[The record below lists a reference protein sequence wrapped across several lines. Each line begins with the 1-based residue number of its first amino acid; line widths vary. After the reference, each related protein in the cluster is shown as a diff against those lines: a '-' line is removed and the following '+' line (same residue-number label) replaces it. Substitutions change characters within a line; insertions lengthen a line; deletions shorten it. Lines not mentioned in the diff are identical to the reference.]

1 MEKIYFDIEDT
12 LQNAI
17 ESYKNRPQQD
27 KLRDWDHIKYYVYG
41 SPSYLLGAKT
51 ITSTADR
58 QTNIVTYPEAQV
70 TSSTVLPLHEEEV
83 VSDVT
88 TTSQDY
94 YVDIITN
101 VKTTRKIDRTLLNSP
116 GQYFRDE
123 LSFLRASAPGS
134 RTVQLDAANLH
145 YNAGEISFDMAQ
157 IVNSVNFPDY
167 NCTSFYME
175 SINKWNLDDFYLQ
188 PKNDWS
194 NNSITLYSEDK
205 TSGET
210 IQYTYPLGTTSEAI
224 TKSWLISKN
233 AEWANADGIWNVE
246 ITGNQDSL
254 EALSEITF
262 VKPAD
267 RVFTYKEK
275 KFDEIVTTTK
285 KEEKLSLYNFIR
297 ALFHLSKHE
306 IENDEYIDELW
317 RRFWI
322 ANQDVETKSKQAYFM
337 TYHSYES
344 WLENIN
350 KVEIIWPEEQ
360 FYTWYNGAKNTA
372 CRERMI
378 SLITSIIDS
387 RDKWEPLIKIQQDNI
402 DHLTDRLKTISQ
414 VKFNDTPQNNLN
426 YSGDDYTSTITTNTS
441 EVEIGT
447 IADKLEVAK
456 RALDDY
462 YDRWLEEVNYKPLY
476 LH

>member
-12 LQNAI
+12 LHNAI
-17 ESYKNRPQQD
+17 ESYEDRPIED
-27 KLRDWDHIKYYVYG
+27 RKKDWDHIKSYVYG
-41 SPSYLLGAKT
+41 DPSYLLGGETKAV
-51 ITSTADR
+51 TANV
-58 QTNIVTYPEAQV
+58 QTDVVTYPEKQV

-94 YVDIITN
+94 YIDIITN
-101 VKTTRKIDRTLLNSP
+101 IKTTRKIDRTLLNLP
-116 GQYFRDE
+116 GQYFRDQ
-123 LSFLRASAPGS
+123 LSFIRASAPNTTLS
-134 RTVQLDAANLH
+134 LDAVQVH
-145 YNAGEISFDMAQ
+145 YNADEISFDIAQ
-157 IVNSVNFPDY
+157 IVNSVGFPNYD
-167 NCTSFYME
+167 CTTFYME
-175 SINKWNLDDFYLQ
+175 SKDKWNLDDFYLQ

-194 NNSITLYSEDK
+194 GNSITLYSEDK

-210 IQYTYPLGTTSEAI
+210 IEYTYPLGTTSEAI

-233 AEWANADGIWNVE
+233 AEWANADGIWNVT

-254 EALSEITF
+254 EALSKLTF
-262 VKPAD
+262 AKPDD
-267 RVFTYKEK
+267 RVFTYKEE
-275 KFDEIVTTTK
+275 KFDETVTTTI

-297 ALFHLSKHE
+297 AVFHLAKPE
-306 IENDEYIDELW
+306 IENDKYIDELF

-322 ANQDVETKSKQAYFM
+322 VNQDKETKSKQAYFM
-337 TYHSYES
+337 TYHTYES
-344 WLENIN
+344 WLENVN
-350 KVEIIWPEEQ
+350 KVEIPYPEEQ
-360 FYTWYNGAKNTA
+360 FYVWYNGAKNTA
-372 CRERMI
+372 CRER
-378 SLITSIIDS
+378 IIQLVTNIINS
-387 RDKWEPLIKIQQDNI
+387 RDSWEPLIKIQQDNI

-414 VKFNDTPQNNLN
+414 VKFNDTPQNNMN
-426 YSGDDYTSTITTNTS
+426 YSGNDYTSTITTNTS

-456 RALDDY
+456 KALNDY